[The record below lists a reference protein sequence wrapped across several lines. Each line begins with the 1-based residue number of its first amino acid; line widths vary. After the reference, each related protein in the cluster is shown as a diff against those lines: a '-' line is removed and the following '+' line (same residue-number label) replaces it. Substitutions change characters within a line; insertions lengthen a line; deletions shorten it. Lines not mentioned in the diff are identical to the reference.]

1 MKLRDL
7 GLPKSEIIRIA
18 DEWVWNKR
26 DKTILIMKMEGSTYE
41 EIAEALCL
49 STQYVK
55 ELYLASRN
63 LIIEHSR

>member
-63 LIIEHSR
+63 LIIEHCK